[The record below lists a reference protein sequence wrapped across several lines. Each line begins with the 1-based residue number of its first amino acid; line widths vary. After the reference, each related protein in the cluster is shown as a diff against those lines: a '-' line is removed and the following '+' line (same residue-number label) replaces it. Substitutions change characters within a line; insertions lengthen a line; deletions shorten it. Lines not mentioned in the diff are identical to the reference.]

1 MRSRIT
7 TLLAFLS
14 FVCGFCAVRL
24 AFAADAPVSATATG
38 YPVID
43 QLFAYVGMA
52 AAALSALGTILPRT
66 WRLTQLIV
74 RFSADLRGILT
85 PDTTDD
91 PSWLKRGGG
100 GTSLL
105 ILSVLLGAPG
115 CAWFKGSVAPAVVEC
130 APDRQYLIDGLS
142 NILDGENAFDVLDGI
157 RREKGAE
164 FVLCTLQHFLDRV
177 AVSPE
182 TAVQR
187 ARARAYLERK

>member
-1 MRSRIT
+1 MQSSIRA
-7 TLLAFLS
+7 LLALFS
-14 FVCGFCAVRL
+14 FVCAFVVVRVALAEEAV
-24 AFAADAPVSATATG
+24 AAAPATG
-38 YPVID
+38 YPIVD
-43 QLFAYVGMA
+43 QLFAYLGMA
-52 AAALSALGTILPRT
+52 AAGLSALGAILPRT
-66 WRLTQLIV
+66 WRLTQLVV

-85 PDTTDD
+85 PDTADD
-91 PSWLKRGGG
+91 SWLKRGGG

-115 CAWFKGSVAPAVVEC
+115 CAWFKGSVAPAVFEC

-142 NILDGENAFDVLDGI
+142 HILDGENAFDVLDGI
-157 RREKGAE
+157 RKEKGAE